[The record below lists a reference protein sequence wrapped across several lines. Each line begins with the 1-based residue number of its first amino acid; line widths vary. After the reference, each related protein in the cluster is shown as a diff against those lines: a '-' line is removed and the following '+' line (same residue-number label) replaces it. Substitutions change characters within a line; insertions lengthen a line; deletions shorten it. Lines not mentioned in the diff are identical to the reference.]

1 MLGEAHALKQACQAD
16 DATWRARM
24 QRMLEIEAPDD
35 AFRNDLTE
43 RFNDG
48 FSRERAAFPHCDARV
63 PAAEAKVAA
72 EGKRLSEALSR
83 IP

>member
-1 MLGEAHALKQACQAD
+1 VLGEAHALKQVCQAD

-35 AFRNDLTE
+35 AFKNDLTQ

-48 FSRERAAFPHCDARV
+48 FSREREQFPHCDARV
-63 PAAEAKVAA
+63 PPAEAKVAA
-72 EGKRLSEALSR
+72 DGKRLSGTLSR

>member
-1 MLGEAHALKQACQAD
+1 MLGEAHALKQVCQAD

-43 RFNDG
+43 RFNAG
-48 FSRERAAFPHCDARV
+48 FTRERADFPRCDARV
-63 PAAEAKVAA
+63 PAAESKVAA
-72 EGKRLSEALSR
+72 EGKRLSETLSR
-83 IP
+83 LP